1 MAKRPRGSLTRNLV
15 LCTSLVASTS
25 LSLSATPSPYR
36 PAGSLVAS
44 GDDLLHMLCT
54 GEGAPAI
61 VLESGAGGN
70 HLDWSL
76 VQPKLARTNRVCS
89 YDRAGIGWSTGRNR
103 PRTVDNIVDELHRA
117 VAAADIARPFI
128 LAGHSFGGLI
138 ALHYAKRYPDEVAG
152 LVLLDPL
159 HPEQFERFRSAG
171 VRLPDPLAVALNT
184 PTTAATYGLPGE
196 LHGLALYLAGR
207 TQARRATV
215 AEMASLAANAETVRA
230 EGPPRIAARI
240 VIHGNHEWDA
250 LYPDGRMENAWT
262 DMQSALAEQ
271 LDSPPPI
278 VAALS
283 GHQIALDSPDLV
295 VATIRGLAGSS
306 RPGPLARHEP

>member
-1 MAKRPRGSLTRNLV
+1 MANGPGRGSLTRILA
-15 LCTSLVASTS
+15 LCASLVAPAAPP
-25 LSLSATPSPYR
+25 LSAAPSPYT
-36 PAGSLVAS
+36 PSGNLVRS

-54 GEGAPAI
+54 GDGAPTI

-89 YDRAGIGWSTGRNR
+89 YDRAGIGWSAGRGR
-103 PRTVDNIVDELHRA
+103 PRTVDNIADELHRA
-117 VAAADIARPFI
+117 VAAAGIARPFV

-138 ALHYAKRYPDEVAG
+138 ALHYARRYPGEVAG
-152 LVLLDPL
+152 LVLLDSM
-159 HPEQFERFRSAG
+159 HPEQFGRFRSAG
-171 VRLPDPLAVALNT
+171 VRLPDPQVVALHT
-184 PTTAATYGLPGE
+184 PTTAATYGLPRE
-196 LHGLALYLAGR
+196 LHGLAVYLAGR
-207 TQARRATV
+207 SEARRSTV

-230 EGPPRIAARI
+230 EGPPQIAARI
-240 VIHGNHEWDA
+240 VIHGNQEWDA
-250 LYPDGRMENAWT
+250 LYPDGRMENAWA

-271 LDSPPPI
+271 LGAPPPI
-278 VAALS
+278 VAPSS

-306 RPGPLARHEP
+306 LVARHGP